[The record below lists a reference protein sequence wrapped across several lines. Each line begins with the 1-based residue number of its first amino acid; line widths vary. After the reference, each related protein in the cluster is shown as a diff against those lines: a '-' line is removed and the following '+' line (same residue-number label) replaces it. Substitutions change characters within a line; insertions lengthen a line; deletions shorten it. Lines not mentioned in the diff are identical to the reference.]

1 MFKQPRHLFEFGRF
15 RLDRTERFLFQDGA
29 AVPLTPRLF
38 ETLLILVENRGHV
51 VEKKELMQRVWNDV
65 AVEENNLTQN
75 ISALRRI
82 LGDNLDGPKFIET
95 IPKRGYRFV
104 APVKEVSEE
113 EPRADTPSFTNL
125 SGREHRG
132 TGPPARVGPQ
142 KHSRRIAPAI
152 VLGTMLLGLMG
163 LAVMWRSWTRWGK
176 QLQLKETQLTTNS
189 SEASVIA
196 AAISPD
202 GKYLAY
208 ADKAGLYVRVNRTGE
223 MHPISV
229 PPASVIAGLSWFP
242 DGTRLLATVTGLQP
256 NVDSVWV
263 ISILGQF
270 PVKLMDGGNQA
281 AVSPDGSQIVFVR
294 GKGKELWLM
303 AADGES
309 PHRILVAANEYLAGP
324 VWGWDSKHLA
334 YGRVFSDLDKLDTVV
349 ETLDLETGKITASF
363 SDPEITS
370 GIPLPDGR
378 LVYSRN
384 EVISGQSGASL
395 SGASLLEANTDPG
408 SGKLVGKPRQLARWP
423 GSSISGL
430 GVTSDGMRLV
440 ALKGLVQADV
450 YVGDIVEHRLKNA
463 RRLTFNDRDD
473 FAADWTPDGHY
484 VLFASNRNG
493 SMDIFRQGVE
503 EPSAEALI
511 TGPDDKLSLHV
522 SPDGQWLM
530 YFAFPGGYSATKA
543 PLLMRAPL
551 SGGSPHVVF
560 KARPASDFHCLK
572 APATMCVLSE
582 WENQQL
588 VFYVL
593 DPIRGKGREL
603 ARQEI
608 ASGPEIVESN
618 WDISPDGSR
627 IALAMPEGP
636 PARIRILSLAGLVLQ
651 DLRVSGWSAF
661 QSMEWSADGKGWFV
675 ASRSAAA
682 NTLLFVDP
690 QGHAYPLRQ
699 TAGSYDTYAIP
710 SPDGHRLAFLE
721 YTTANNAWMFE
732 NF

>member
-1 MFKQPRHLFEFGRF
+1 MFTQPRHLFEFGRF

-29 AVPLTPRLF
+29 AVPLSPRLF
-38 ETLLILVENRGHV
+38 DTLLVLVENRGHV
-51 VEKKELMQRVWNDV
+51 VQKNDLMQKVWNDV
-65 AVEENNLTQN
+65 AVEENNLTQS
-75 ISALRRI
+75 ISALRKI
-82 LGDNLDGPKFIET
+82 LGDNLDCPKFIET

-113 EPRADTPSFTNL
+113 DAGSDRPSVANL
-125 SGREHRG
+125 SGKEHLG
-132 TGPPARVGPQ
+132 TGLLAGGGTQ
-142 KHSRRIAPAI
+142 KRSLRIVPAI
-152 VLGTMLLGLMG
+152 VLGTMLLMLMG
-163 LAVMWRSWTRWGK
+163 LAVMWRSWTRWGR
-176 QLQLKETQLTTNS
+176 QVQLKETQLTTNS
-189 SEASVIA
+189 SEASLIA

-202 GKYLAY
+202 GRYLAY
-208 ADKAGLYVRVNRTGE
+208 ADSAGLYVRVSRTGE
-223 MHPISV
+223 MHPIAV
-229 PPASVIAGLSWFP
+229 PPASVIGGLSWFP

-263 ISILGQF
+263 LSILGQA
-270 PVKLMDGGNQA
+270 PVKLLDGGNQA

-294 GKGKELWLM
+294 GKGRELWLM
-303 AADGES
+303 AANGES

-324 VWGWDSKHLA
+324 VWGWDGKHLA
-334 YGRVFSDLDKLDTVV
+334 YGRVFSDSAKVDTTV

-363 SDPEITS
+363 SDPDITS

-378 LVYSRN
+378 LVFSRN

-395 SGASLLEANTDPG
+395 LEFNTDPS
-408 SGKLVGKPRQLARWP
+408 SGKVIGKPRQIAHWP
-423 GSSISGL
+423 SCSISAL
-430 GVTSDGMRLV
+430 GVTSDGKHLV
-440 ALKGLVQADV
+440 ALKGLAQADV
-450 YVGDIVEHRLKNA
+450 YIGDIVEHRLKNA

-473 FAADWTPDGHY
+473 FASDWTPDSHY

-493 SMDIFRQGVE
+493 NMDIFRQGVDE
-503 EPSAEALI
+503 QTAEALI
-511 TGPDDKLSLHV
+511 TSPEDKLFLHL

-530 YFAFPGGYSATKA
+530 YFAFRGGYSAMKA

-551 SGGSPHVVF
+551 SGGPPQLVF
-560 KARPASDFHCLK
+560 KARPASDFRCLK

-582 WENQQL
+582 WENKQL

-593 DPIRGKGREL
+593 DPIRGRGQEL
-603 ARQEI
+603 VRQEI
-608 ASGPEIVESN
+608 ALGPEIVESN
-618 WDISPDGSR
+618 WDLSPDGSR

-636 PARIRILSLAGLVLQ
+636 PARIRVLSLAGGTLQ
-651 DLRVSGWSAF
+651 DIRVTGWSAF
-661 QSMEWSADGKGWFV
+661 QSMEWAADGKGWFV

-699 TAGSYDTYAIP
+699 TAGGYDAYAIP
-710 SPDGHRLAFLE
+710 SPDGHHLAFLE
-721 YTTANNAWMFE
+721 YTSANNAWMIE

>member
-15 RLDRTERFLFQDGA
+15 RLDCTERFLFQDGA
-29 AVPLTPRLF
+29 AVPLSPRLF
-38 ETLLILVENRGHV
+38 DTLLVLVENRGHV
-51 VEKKELMQRVWNDV
+51 VPKNDLMQKVWNDV
-65 AVEENNLTQN
+65 AVEENNLTQS
-75 ISALRRI
+75 ISALRKI

-95 IPKRGYRFV
+95 IPKRGYRLV

-113 EPRADTPSFTNL
+113 EIGNDRPSVTNL
-125 SGREHRG
+125 SEREHLG
-132 TGPPARVGPQ
+132 TGLPAGGSSQ
-142 KHSRRIAPAI
+142 KRSSRIAPAI
-152 VLGTMLLGLMG
+152 VLGTILLVLVGTV
-163 LAVMWRSWTRWGK
+163 AIWRSWTPWGR

-189 SEASVIA
+189 SEASLIA

-202 GKYLAY
+202 GRYLAY
-208 ADKAGLYVRVNRTGE
+208 ADSAGLYLRVSRTGE

-229 PPASVIAGLSWFP
+229 PPASVIGGLSWFP

-256 NVDSVWV
+256 NVDSVWM
-263 ISILGQF
+263 ISILGQA
-270 PVKLMDGGNQA
+270 PVKLLEGGNQA

-303 AADGES
+303 AANGES
-309 PHRILVAANEYLAGP
+309 PHRILVAANEYLASP
-324 VWGWDSKHLA
+324 AWGWDSKHLA
-334 YGRVFSDLDKLDTVV
+334 YGRVFSDSERADTVV
-349 ETLDLETGKITASF
+349 ETLDLETGKITTSF
-363 SDPEITS
+363 SDPDITS
-370 GIPLPDGR
+370 GIPLPDGG

-395 SGASLLEANTDPG
+395 LEANTDPS
-408 SGKLVGKPRQLARWP
+408 SGKMIGKPRLIARWS
-423 GSSISGL
+423 GFSISGL
-430 GVTSDGMRLV
+430 GVTSDGKHLV

-450 YVGDIVEHRLKNA
+450 YVGDIVEHRLENP

-473 FAADWTPDGHY
+473 FASDWTPDSHC

-493 SMDIFRQGVE
+493 SMDIFRQGVDE
-503 EPSAEALI
+503 RTAEALI
-511 TGPDDKLSLHV
+511 AGPEDKLSLHL

-551 SGGSPHVVF
+551 SGGPPQLVF
-560 KARPASDFHCLK
+560 KARAGSDFRCLK

-593 DPIRGKGREL
+593 DPAQGKGQEL

-608 ASGPEIVESN
+608 GSGPEIVESN
-618 WDISPDGSR
+618 WDLSPDGSR
-627 IALAMPEGP
+627 IALAIPEGP
-636 PARIRILSLAGLVLQ
+636 PAHIRILPLAGGRRQ
-651 DLRVSGWSAF
+651 DIRVTGWSAF

-682 NTLLFVDP
+682 NTLLFVDL
-690 QGHAYPLRQ
+690 QGHASPLRQ
-699 TAGSYDTYAIP
+699 TAGGYDTYAIP
-710 SPDGHRLAFLE
+710 SPDGHHLAFLE
-721 YTTANNAWMFE
+721 YTSANNAWMIE

>member
-29 AVPLTPRLF
+29 AVPLSPRLF
-38 ETLLILVENRGHV
+38 DTLLVLVENRGHV
-51 VEKKELMQRVWNDV
+51 VQKNDLMQKVWNDI
-65 AVEENNLTQN
+65 AVEENNLTQS
-75 ISALRRI
+75 ISALRKI
-82 LGDNLDGPKFIET
+82 LGDNVDGPKFIET

-104 APVKEVSEE
+104 APVKEVTEE
-113 EPRADTPSFTNL
+113 EPRDDRPSVTKL
-125 SGREHRG
+125 SGIEDRG
-132 TGPPARVGPQ
+132 TSLPAGVGTQ
-142 KHSRRIAPAI
+142 KRSLRIAPVF
-152 VLGTMLLGLMG
+152 VLGTMVLMLVG
-163 LAVMWRSWTRWGK
+163 LALMWLTWTRWGR

-202 GKYLAY
+202 GRYLAY
-208 ADKAGLYVRVNRTGE
+208 ADSAGLYVRVSRTGE
-223 MHPISV
+223 IHPISV
-229 PPASVIAGLSWFP
+229 PPASVIGGLSWFP
-242 DGTRLLATVTGLQP
+242 DGTRLLVTVTGLQP
-256 NVDSVWV
+256 NADSVWV
-263 ISILGQF
+263 ISILGQA
-270 PVKLMDGGNQA
+270 PVKLLDDGNQA

-303 AADGES
+303 ASNGES
-309 PHRILVAANEYLAGP
+309 PHRILAATNEDLAAP
-324 VWGWDSKHLA
+324 VWGWDGRHLA
-334 YGRVFSDLDKLDTVV
+334 YGRVFSDVDKVDTVV
-349 ETLDLETGKITASF
+349 ETLDLETGKITVSF
-363 SDPEITS
+363 SDPDISS

-395 SGASLLEANTDPG
+395 LEANTDPS
-408 SGKLVGKPRQLARWP
+408 SGKVVGKPRQIARWP
-423 GSSISGL
+423 GCSMSAL
-430 GVTSDGMRLV
+430 GVTSDGKHLL
-440 ALKGLVQADV
+440 ALKGLAQADV
-450 YVGDIVEHRLKNA
+450 YVGEIVGHRLENP

-473 FAADWTPDGHY
+473 FASDWTPDSHY

-493 SMDIFRQGVE
+493 SMDIFRQGVGE
-503 EPSAEALI
+503 RTAEALI
-511 TGPDDKLSLHV
+511 AGPEDKLSLHL

-530 YFAFPGGYSATKA
+530 YFAFPGGYSIAKA

-551 SGGSPHVVF
+551 SGGPPQFVF

-582 WENQQL
+582 WDNKQV
-588 VFYVL
+588 VFYAL
-593 DPIRGKGREL
+593 DSTRGKGQEL

-608 ASGPEIVESN
+608 ASGPEIAESN

-627 IALAMPEGP
+627 IALAIPDGP
-636 PARIRILSLAGLVLQ
+636 PARIRILSLASGTLE
-651 DLRVSGWSAF
+651 DIRVTGWSAF
-661 QSMEWSADGKGWFV
+661 QSVEWAADGKGWFV

-690 QGHAYPLRQ
+690 QGRAYPLRQ

-721 YTTANNAWMFE
+721 YTTANNAWMIE

>member
-29 AVPLTPRLF
+29 AVPLSPRLF
-38 ETLLILVENRGHV
+38 DTLLVLVENRGHV
-51 VEKKELMQRVWNDV
+51 VEKNDLMQKVWNDV
-65 AVEENNLTQN
+65 AVEENNLTQS
-75 ISALRRI
+75 ISALRKI
-82 LGDNLDGPKFIET
+82 LGDNLNGPKFIET

-104 APVKEVSEE
+104 APVKEISEE
-113 EPRADTPSFTNL
+113 ETGSDRPSVTNL
-125 SGREHRG
+125 SEREHLG
-132 TGPPARVGPQ
+132 AVLPVGGISQ
-142 KHSRRIAPAI
+142 KRALRIAPAI
-152 VLGTMLLGLMG
+152 VVGTILLVLVGLV
-163 LAVMWRSWTRWGK
+163 VMWRSWTRWGRHV
-176 QLQLKETQLTTNS
+176 QLTETQLTTNS
-189 SEASVIA
+189 SEASVTA

-202 GKYLAY
+202 GKYLAF
-208 ADKAGLYVRVNRTGE
+208 ADSAGLYLRVNKTGE
-223 MHPISV
+223 THPISV
-229 PPASVIAGLSWFP
+229 PPASVIGGLSWFP

-263 ISILGQF
+263 ISILGQS
-270 PVKLMDGGNQA
+270 PVKLLDGGNQA
-281 AVSPDGSQIVFVR
+281 AVSPDGVQIVFVR

-303 AADGES
+303 ASNGES
-309 PHRILVAANEYLAGP
+309 PHRILAATNEDLVGP
-324 VWGWDSKHLA
+324 VWGWDGKHLA
-334 YGRVFSDLDKLDTVV
+334 YGRVFSDSDKADTVV
-349 ETLDLETGKITASF
+349 ETLDLETGKITVSF
-363 SDPEITS
+363 SDPDITS

-395 SGASLLEANTDPG
+395 LEFNTDPR
-408 SGKLVGKPRQLARWP
+408 SGKVVGKPRQLARWP

-430 GVTSDGMRLV
+430 GVTSDGMHLV

-450 YVGDIVEHRLKNA
+450 YVADIVEHRLKNA

-473 FAADWTPDGHY
+473 FASDWTPDSHY

-493 SMDIFRQGVE
+493 SMDIFRQGVDE
-503 EPSAEALI
+503 RTAEALI
-511 TGPDDKLSLHV
+511 TGPEDKLSLHL
-522 SPDGQWLM
+522 SPDGQWLL
-530 YFAFPGGYSATKA
+530 YFAFPGGYSLTKA

-551 SGGSPHVVF
+551 SGGPPQLVF

-582 WENQQL
+582 WENKQL
-588 VFYVL
+588 VFYAL
-593 DPIRGKGREL
+593 DPARGKGQEL

-608 ASGPEIVESN
+608 ALGPEIAESN
-618 WDISPDGSR
+618 WDLSPDGSR

-636 PARIRILSLAGLVLQ
+636 PARIRILSLTGGTLQ
-651 DLRVSGWSAF
+651 DIRVNGWSAF
-661 QSMEWSADGKGWFV
+661 QSMEWTADGKGWFG

-682 NTLLFVDP
+682 NTLLFVDL

-699 TAGSYDTYAIP
+699 TAGGYDTYAIP
-710 SPDGHRLAFLE
+710 SPDGHHLAFLE
-721 YTTANNAWMFE
+721 YTTANNAWMIE

>member
-29 AVPLTPRLF
+29 AVPLSPRLF
-38 ETLLILVENRGHV
+38 DTLLVLVENRGHL
-51 VEKKELMQRVWNDV
+51 VEKNDLMQKVWNDV
-65 AVEENNLTQN
+65 AVEENNLTQS
-75 ISALRRI
+75 ISALRKI

-104 APVKEVSEE
+104 APVREVLDEE
-113 EPRADTPSFTNL
+113 TGSDRPSVTNL
-125 SGREHRG
+125 SERELG
-132 TGPPARVGPQ
+132 TGLPAGGSPQ
-142 KHSRRIAPAI
+142 KRSLRIAPAI
-152 VLGTMLLGLMG
+152 VLGTILLVLVGT
-163 LAVMWRSWTRWGK
+163 VVTWRSWTPWGR

-189 SEASVIA
+189 SEASVTA

-208 ADKAGLYVRVNRTGE
+208 ADSAGLYVRVSRTGE
-223 MHPISV
+223 THALSV
-229 PPASVIAGLSWFP
+229 PPASVIGGLSWFP

-263 ISILGQF
+263 ISILGQS
-270 PVKLMDGGNQA
+270 PIKLLDGGKQA
-281 AVSPDGSQIVFVR
+281 VVSPDGSQIVFVR

-303 AADGES
+303 ASNGES
-309 PHRILVAANEYLAGP
+309 QHRILAATNEDLAGP
-324 VWGWDSKHLA
+324 VWGWDGKHLA
-334 YGRVFSDLDKLDTVV
+334 YGRVSSHVDKVDTIV
-349 ETLDLETGKITASF
+349 ETLDLETGKITVSF
-363 SDPEITS
+363 SDPSITA

-378 LVYSRN
+378 VVYSRT
-384 EVISGQSGASL
+384 EVVSGQSGASL
-395 SGASLLEANTDPG
+395 LEFNTDPR
-408 SGKLVGKPRQLARWP
+408 SGKVIGRPRQIARWT

-430 GVTSDGMRLV
+430 GVTSDGKHLV
-440 ALKGLVQADV
+440 ALRGLAQADV
-450 YVGDIVEHRLKNA
+450 YVGDIVQHRLENP

-473 FAADWTPDGHY
+473 FASDWTPDSRY

-493 SMDIFRQGVE
+493 SLDIFRQGVGART
-503 EPSAEALI
+503 AEALVA
-511 TGPDDKLSLHV
+511 GPEDKLSLHL

-530 YFAFPGGYSATKA
+530 YFAFPGGYSATKS
-543 PLLMRAPL
+543 PILMRAPL
-551 SGGSPHVVF
+551 SGGPPQLVF

-582 WENQQL
+582 WENRQL

-593 DPIRGKGREL
+593 DPTRGKGQEL

-618 WDISPDGSR
+618 WDLSPDGSR
-627 IALAMPEGP
+627 IALAIPEGP
-636 PARIRILSLAGLVLQ
+636 PARIRILSLASGTRQ
-651 DLRVSGWSAF
+651 DIRVTGWSAF
-661 QSMEWSADGKGWFV
+661 QSMEWAADGKGWFV

-690 QGHAYPLRQ
+690 QGNAYPLRQ
-699 TAGSYDTYAIP
+699 TAGGYDIYAIP

-721 YTTANNAWMFE
+721 YTTTNNAWMIE

>member
-29 AVPLTPRLF
+29 TVPLSPRLF
-38 ETLLILVENRGHV
+38 DTLMVLVENRGHV
-51 VEKKELMQRVWNDV
+51 VQKNDLMQKVWNDV
-65 AVEENNLTQN
+65 AVEENNLTQS
-75 ISALRRI
+75 ISALRKI

-113 EPRADTPSFTNL
+113 ELGNDRPSVTNL

-132 TGPPARVGPQ
+132 IGFPARGDTL
-142 KHSRRIAPAI
+142 KRSRPIAPTI
-152 VLGTMLLGLMG
+152 VLGTMLLVLVG
-163 LAVMWRSWTRWGK
+163 LAVMWRSWTRGGR

-189 SEASVIA
+189 SEASLIA

-208 ADKAGLYVRVNRTGE
+208 ADSAGLYVRVNRTGE
-223 MHPISV
+223 MHPVSF

-263 ISILGQF
+263 ISILGQS
-270 PVKLMDGGNQA
+270 PVKLLDGGNQA

-294 GKGKELWLM
+294 RKGKELWLM
-303 AADGES
+303 AANGEL
-309 PHRILVAANEYLAGP
+309 PHRILVSVNEYLAGP

-334 YGRVFSDLDKLDTVV
+334 YGRVFSDSDKVDTVV
-349 ETLDLETGKITASF
+349 ETLDLETGRITAAF
-363 SDPEITS
+363 SDPNITS

-384 EVISGQSGASL
+384 EVISGQSGAT
-395 SGASLLEANTDPG
+395 LLEFSTDPS
-408 SGKLVGKPRQLARWP
+408 SGKVIGKPRQIARWP
-423 GSSISGL
+423 GCSISAL
-430 GVTSDGMRLV
+430 GVTSDGKHLV
-440 ALKGLVQADV
+440 ALKGLAQADV
-450 YVGDIVEHRLKNA
+450 YVGDVREHRLENP

-473 FAADWTPDGHY
+473 FPSDWTPDSHY

-493 SMDIFRQGVE
+493 SMDIFRQGVGE
-503 EPSAEALI
+503 RTAEALI
-511 TGPDDKLSLHV
+511 AGPEDKLSLHL

-530 YFAFPGGYSATKA
+530 YFAFPGGYAETKA
-543 PLLMRAPL
+543 PILMRAPL
-551 SGGSPHVVF
+551 SGGPPQVIF
-560 KARPASDFHCLK
+560 KVRPGSDFRCLK

-582 WENQQL
+582 WENRQL

-593 DPIRGKGREL
+593 DPARGKGQEL

-618 WDISPDGSR
+618 WDLSPDGSR
-627 IALAMPEGP
+627 IALAIPEGP
-636 PARIRILSLAGLVLQ
+636 PARIRILSLAGGSLE
-651 DLRVSGWSAF
+651 DIRVTGWSAF
-661 QSMEWSADGKGWFV
+661 QSMEWAADGKGWFA

-699 TAGSYDTYAIP
+699 TAGGYDTYAIP

-721 YTTANNAWMFE
+721 YTAANNAWMIE

>member
-1 MFKQPRHLFEFGRF
+1 MFTQPRHLFEFGRF
-15 RLDRTERFLFQDGA
+15 RLDPTERFLFQDGA
-29 AVPLTPRLF
+29 AVPLSPRLF
-38 ETLLILVENRGHV
+38 DTLLVLVENRGHL
-51 VEKKELMQRVWNDV
+51 VEKNDLMQKVWNDV
-65 AVEENNLTQN
+65 AVEENNLAQS
-75 ISALRRI
+75 ISALRKI

-113 EPRADTPSFTNL
+113 ETGSDRSSVTNL
-125 SGREHRG
+125 SEREHLGIRL
-132 TGPPARVGPQ
+132 PARGSPL
-142 KHSRRIAPAI
+142 KRSLRMAPAI
-152 VLGTMLLGLMG
+152 VLGTILLVLVGT
-163 LAVMWRSWTRWGK
+163 VVIWRSWTPWGR
-176 QLQLKETQLTTNS
+176 QLQLKEMQLTTNS
-189 SEASVIA
+189 SEASVTA

-208 ADKAGLYVRVNRTGE
+208 ADSAGLYVRVSRTGE
-223 MHPISV
+223 THPISV

-263 ISILGQF
+263 ISILGQS
-270 PVKLMDGGNQA
+270 PVKLLDGGNQA
-281 AVSPDGSQIVFVR
+281 AVSPDGLQIVFLR
-294 GKGKELWLM
+294 RKGKELWLM
-303 AADGES
+303 AASGEL

-324 VWGWDSKHLA
+324 VWGWDGKHIA
-334 YGRVFSDLDKLDTVV
+334 YGRVFSDSDKVDTVV
-349 ETLDLETGKITASF
+349 ETLDLETGKITVSF

-395 SGASLLEANTDPG
+395 LEFNTDPR
-408 SGKLVGKPRQLARWP
+408 SGKVVGKPRQLARWP
-423 GSSISGL
+423 GTSISGL
-430 GVTSDGMRLV
+430 GVTSDGKHLV

-450 YVGDIVEHRLKNA
+450 YIGDIVEHRLKNA

-473 FAADWTPDGHY
+473 FASDWTPDSHY

-493 SMDIFRQGVE
+493 SMDIFRQGVGE
-503 EPSAEALI
+503 RTAEALI
-511 TGPDDKLSLHV
+511 TGPEDKLSLHL

-530 YFAFPGGYSATKA
+530 FFAFPGGYSVTKA

-551 SGGSPHVVF
+551 SGGPPQLVF
-560 KARPASDFHCLK
+560 KARPISDFRCLK
-572 APATMCVLSE
+572 APATGCVLSE
-582 WENQQL
+582 WENQRL
-588 VFYVL
+588 VFYAL
-593 DPIRGKGREL
+593 DPIRGKGQEL

-608 ASGPEIVESN
+608 ALGPEIAESN
-618 WDISPDGSR
+618 WDLSPDGSR

-636 PARIRILSLAGLVLQ
+636 PARIRILSLTGGTLQ
-651 DLRVSGWSAF
+651 DIRVTGWSAF
-661 QSMEWSADGKGWFV
+661 QSMEWAAHGKGWFV

-682 NTLLFVDP
+682 NTLLFVDQ
-690 QGHAYPLRQ
+690 QGHSYPLRQ
-699 TAGSYDTYAIP
+699 TAGGYDTYAIP

-721 YTTANNAWMFE
+721 YTTANNAWMIE

>member
-1 MFKQPRHLFEFGRF
+1 MFTQPRHLFEFGRF

-29 AVPLTPRLF
+29 AVPLSPRLF
-38 ETLLILVENRGHV
+38 DTLLVLVENRGHV
-51 VEKKELMQRVWNDV
+51 VQKNDLMQKVWNDV
-65 AVEENNLTQN
+65 AVEENNLTQS
-75 ISALRRI
+75 ISALRKI
-82 LGDNLDGPKFIET
+82 LGDNLDCPKFIET

-113 EPRADTPSFTNL
+113 DAGSDRPSVANL
-125 SGREHRG
+125 SGKEHLG
-132 TGPPARVGPQ
+132 TGLLAGGGTQ
-142 KHSRRIAPAI
+142 KRSLRIVPAI
-152 VLGTMLLGLMG
+152 VLGTMLLMLMG
-163 LAVMWRSWTRWGK
+163 LAVMWRSWTRWGR

-189 SEASVIA
+189 SEASLIA

-202 GKYLAY
+202 GRYLAY
-208 ADKAGLYVRVNRTGE
+208 ADSAGLYVRVSRTGE
-223 MHPISV
+223 MHPIAV
-229 PPASVIAGLSWFP
+229 PPASVIGGLSWFP

-263 ISILGQF
+263 LSILGQA
-270 PVKLMDGGNQA
+270 PVKLLDGGNQA

-294 GKGKELWLM
+294 GKGRELWLM
-303 AADGES
+303 AANGES

-324 VWGWDSKHLA
+324 VWGWDGKHLA
-334 YGRVFSDLDKLDTVV
+334 YGRVFSDSAKVDTTV

-363 SDPEITS
+363 SDPDITS
-370 GIPLPDGR
+370 GILLPDGR
-378 LVYSRN
+378 LVFSRN

-395 SGASLLEANTDPG
+395 LEFNTDPS
-408 SGKLVGKPRQLARWP
+408 SGKVIGKPRQIAHWP
-423 GSSISGL
+423 SCSISAL
-430 GVTSDGMRLV
+430 GVTSDGKHLV
-440 ALKGLVQADV
+440 ALKGLAQADV
-450 YVGDIVEHRLKNA
+450 YIGDIVEHRLKNA

-473 FAADWTPDGHY
+473 FASDWTPDSHY

-493 SMDIFRQGVE
+493 NMDIFRQGVDE
-503 EPSAEALI
+503 QTAEALI
-511 TGPDDKLSLHV
+511 TSPEDKLFLHL

-530 YFAFPGGYSATKA
+530 YFAFRGGYSAMKA

-551 SGGSPHVVF
+551 SGGPPQLVF
-560 KARPASDFHCLK
+560 KAPPASDFRCLK

-582 WENQQL
+582 WENKQL

-593 DPIRGKGREL
+593 DPIRGRGQEL
-603 ARQEI
+603 VRQEI
-608 ASGPEIVESN
+608 ALGPEIVESN
-618 WDISPDGSR
+618 WDLSPDGSR

-636 PARIRILSLAGLVLQ
+636 PARIRVLSLAGGTLQ
-651 DLRVSGWSAF
+651 DIRVTGWSAF
-661 QSMEWSADGKGWFV
+661 QSMEWAADGKGWFV

-699 TAGSYDTYAIP
+699 TAGGYDAYAIP
-710 SPDGHRLAFLE
+710 SPDGHHLAFLE
-721 YTTANNAWMFE
+721 YTSANNAWMIE

>member
-1 MFKQPRHLFEFGRF
+1 MFKHPRHLFEFGRF
-15 RLDRTERFLFQDGA
+15 RLDRTDRFLFQDGA
-29 AVPLTPRLF
+29 PVPLSPRLF
-38 ETLLILVENRGHV
+38 DTLLILVENSGHV
-51 VEKKELMQRVWNDV
+51 VEKNDLMQKIWTDV

-75 ISALRRI
+75 ISALRKI
-82 LGDNLDGPKFIET
+82 LGDSLEGPKFIET

-104 APVKEVSEE
+104 APVKEISEE
-113 EPRADTPSFTNL
+113 EPGNDRPSVTNL

-132 TGPPARVGPQ
+132 TVLGGGTQER
-142 KHSRRIAPAI
+142 SLRIAPAM
-152 VLGTMLLGLMG
+152 VLGAMLLV
-163 LAVMWRSWTRWGK
+163 LAGSVVIWRSLTRSGR

-189 SEASVIA
+189 SEASVTA

-208 ADKAGLYVRVNRTGE
+208 ADSTGLYVRVSRTGE
-223 MHPISV
+223 MHPISI
-229 PPASVIAGLSWFP
+229 PPASVIGGLSWFP
-242 DGTRLLATVTGLQP
+242 DGTRLLATLTGLQP

-263 ISILGQF
+263 ISILGQS
-270 PVKLMDGGNQA
+270 PVKLLDGGNQA

-303 AADGES
+303 ASNGES
-309 PHRILVAANEYLAGP
+309 PHLILAATNEDLAGP

-334 YGRVFSDLDKLDTVV
+334 YGRVFSNVDKVDTVV
-349 ETLDLETGKITASF
+349 ETLDLETGKITVSF
-363 SDPEITS
+363 SDPTITA

-384 EVISGQSGASL
+384 EVISGESGT
-395 SGASLLEANTDPG
+395 SLLEANTDPS
-408 SGKLVGKPRQLARWP
+408 SGKVVGKPRQLARWP
-423 GSSISGL
+423 GCAISAL
-430 GVTSDGMRLV
+430 SVTNDGRHLV
-440 ALKGLVQADV
+440 ALKGLAQADV
-450 YVGDIVEHRLKNA
+450 YVGEIVEHRLENP

-473 FAADWTPDGHY
+473 FASDWTPDGHY

-493 SMDIFRQGVE
+493 SMDIFRQGVGE
-503 EPSAEALI
+503 RAAEALI
-511 TGPDDKLSLHV
+511 AGPEDKLSLHL
-522 SPDGQWLM
+522 SPDGRWLM
-530 YFAFPGGYSATKA
+530 YFAFPGGYSTAKA

-551 SGGSPHVVF
+551 SGGPPQFVF
-560 KARPASDFHCLK
+560 KARPASDFRCLK
-572 APATMCVLSE
+572 APATRCVLSE

-588 VFYVL
+588 VFYAL
-593 DPIRGKGREL
+593 DPIRGKGQEL
-603 ARQEI
+603 ARQAI

-618 WDISPDGSR
+618 WDLSPDGSR
-627 IALAMPEGP
+627 IALAIPEGP
-636 PARIRILSLAGLVLQ
+636 PARIRILSLASGTLQ
-651 DLRVSGWSAF
+651 DICVTGWSAF
-661 QSMEWSADGKGWFV
+661 QSMEWAADGKGWFV

-699 TAGSYDTYAIP
+699 TAGGYDMYAIP

-721 YTTANNAWMFE
+721 YTTTNNAWMIE

>member
-1 MFKQPRHLFEFGRF
+1 MFTQPRHLFEFGRF
-15 RLDRTERFLFQDGA
+15 RLDPTERFLFQDGA
-29 AVPLTPRLF
+29 AVPLSPRLF
-38 ETLLILVENRGHV
+38 DTLLVLVENRGHV
-51 VEKKELMQRVWNDV
+51 VQKNDLMQKVWNDV
-65 AVEENNLTQN
+65 AVEENNLTQS
-75 ISALRRI
+75 ISALRKI
-82 LGDNLDGPKFIET
+82 LGDNLDTPKFIET

-113 EPRADTPSFTNL
+113 ELENERPSVTYL

-132 TGPPARVGPQ
+132 TVLGGGTQKRSPP
-142 KHSRRIAPAI
+142 IAPAI
-152 VLGTMLLGLMG
+152 VLGTIFLVLVGLVVIW
-163 LAVMWRSWTRWGK
+163 LSWTRWGR
-176 QLQLKETQLTTNS
+176 QLQAKETQLTTNS
-189 SEASVIA
+189 SEASVTA

-208 ADKAGLYVRVNRTGE
+208 ADSAGLYVRVSRTGE
-223 MHPISV
+223 MHPISI
-229 PPASVIAGLSWFP
+229 PTASVVGGLSWFP
-242 DGTRLLATVTGLQP
+242 DGTRLLATVAGLQP

-263 ISILGQF
+263 ISIFGQSA
-270 PVKLMDGGNQA
+270 VKLLDGGNQA

-303 AADGES
+303 AANGES
-309 PHRILVAANEYLAGP
+309 PHRILVTANEYLASP
-324 VWGWDSKHLA
+324 VWGWDGKHLA
-334 YGRVFSDLDKLDTVV
+334 YGRVFSDVGKVDTVV
-349 ETLDLETGKITASF
+349 ETLDLETGKITVSF
-363 SDPEITS
+363 SDPDITS

-395 SGASLLEANTDPG
+395 LEANTDPS
-408 SGKLVGKPRQLARWP
+408 SGRVVGKPRQLARWP
-423 GSSISGL
+423 GCSISAL
-430 GVTSDGMRLV
+430 GVTSDGKHLV
-440 ALKGLVQADV
+440 ALKGLAQADV
-450 YVGDIVEHRLKNA
+450 YVGDIAEHRLKSA

-473 FAADWTPDGHY
+473 FASDWSPDSHY

-493 SMDIFRQGVE
+493 SMDVFRQGVDE
-503 EPSAEALI
+503 QTAEALI
-511 TGPDDKLSLHV
+511 TGPEDKLFLHL

-530 YFAFPGGYSATKA
+530 YFAFPGGYSAMKA

-551 SGGSPHVVF
+551 SGGPPQLVF
-560 KARPASDFHCLK
+560 KARPASDFRCLK

-582 WENQQL
+582 WENKQL
-588 VFYVL
+588 VFYAL
-593 DPIRGKGREL
+593 DPIRGRGQEI
-603 ARQEI
+603 ARQEV
-608 ASGPEIVESN
+608 ALGPEIVESN
-618 WDISPDGSR
+618 WDLSPDGSR

-636 PARIRILSLAGLVLQ
+636 PARIRILSLDGGTLQ
-651 DLRVSGWSAF
+651 DIRVAGWSAF
-661 QSMEWSADGKGWFV
+661 QSMEWAADAKGWFV

-699 TAGSYDTYAIP
+699 TAGGYDTYAIP

-721 YTTANNAWMFE
+721 YTTANNAWMIE

>member
-1 MFKQPRHLFEFGRF
+1 MFTQPRHLFEFGRF
-15 RLDRTERFLFQDGA
+15 RLDPTERFLFQDGA
-29 AVPLTPRLF
+29 AIPLSPRLF
-38 ETLLILVENRGHV
+38 DTLLVLVENRGHV
-51 VEKKELMQRVWNDV
+51 VQKNDLMQKVWNDV
-65 AVEENNLTQN
+65 AVEENNLSQS
-75 ISALRRI
+75 ISALRKI
-82 LGDNLDGPKFIET
+82 LGDNLDAPKFIET

-104 APVKEVSEE
+104 APVKEVLKEE
-113 EPRADTPSFTNL
+113 LGNERPSVTYL

-132 TGPPARVGPQ
+132 AVLGAGTQKRSPP
-142 KHSRRIAPAI
+142 IAPAI
-152 VLGTMLLGLMG
+152 VLGTIFLVLAGLVVIW
-163 LAVMWRSWTRWGK
+163 LSWTRWGR
-176 QLQLKETQLTTNS
+176 QLQAKETQLTTNS
-189 SEASVIA
+189 SEASVTA
-196 AAISPD
+196 AAVSPD

-208 ADKAGLYVRVNRTGE
+208 ADSAGLYVRVIRTGE
-223 MHPISV
+223 MHPLSI
-229 PPASVIAGLSWFP
+229 PTASVIGGLSWFP
-242 DGTRLLATVTGLQP
+242 DGTRLLATVAGLQP

-263 ISILGQF
+263 ISILGQSA
-270 PVKLMDGGNQA
+270 VKLLDGGNQA

-303 AADGES
+303 AANGES
-309 PHRILVAANEYLAGP
+309 PHRILVTANEYFASP
-324 VWGWDSKHLA
+324 VWGWDGKHLA
-334 YGRVFSDLDKLDTVV
+334 YGRVFSDVDKVDTVV
-349 ETLDLETGKITASF
+349 ETLDLETGKITVSF
-363 SDPEITS
+363 SDPDITS

-395 SGASLLEANTDPG
+395 LEANTDPS
-408 SGKLVGKPRQLARWP
+408 SGKVFGKPRQLARWP
-423 GSSISGL
+423 GCSISAL
-430 GVTSDGMRLV
+430 GVTSDGKHLV
-440 ALKGLVQADV
+440 ALKGLAQADV
-450 YVGDIVEHRLKNA
+450 YVGDIVEHRLENP

-473 FAADWTPDGHY
+473 FASDWTPDSHY

-493 SMDIFRQGVE
+493 SMDIFRQGVGE
-503 EPSAEALI
+503 RTAEALI
-511 TGPDDKLSLHV
+511 AGPEDKLFLHL

-530 YFAFPGGYSATKA
+530 YFAFPGGYSAAKS

-551 SGGSPHVVF
+551 SGGPPQLVF
-560 KARPASDFHCLK
+560 KARPASDFRCLK

-582 WENQQL
+582 WENPQL
-588 VFYVL
+588 VFYAL
-593 DPIRGKGREL
+593 DPIRGRGQEL

-627 IALAMPEGP
+627 IAVAIPEGP
-636 PARIRILSLAGLVLQ
+636 PAHIRILSLASGTLQ
-651 DLRVSGWSAF
+651 DIRVTGWSAF
-661 QSMEWSADGKGWFV
+661 QSMEWAADGKGWFV

-699 TAGSYDTYAIP
+699 TAGGYDTYAIP

-721 YTTANNAWMFE
+721 YTTANNAWMIE

>member
-1 MFKQPRHLFEFGRF
+1 MFKHPRHLFEFGRF

-29 AVPLTPRLF
+29 PVPLSPRLF
-38 ETLLILVENRGHV
+38 DTLLILVENSGHV
-51 VEKKELMQRVWNDV
+51 VEKNDLMQKIWTDV

-75 ISALRRI
+75 ISALRKI
-82 LGDNLDGPKFIET
+82 LGDSLEGPKFIET

-104 APVKEVSEE
+104 APVKEISEE
-113 EPRADTPSFTNL
+113 APGNDRPSVTNL
-125 SGREHRG
+125 SAREHRATVLAGG
-132 TGPPARVGPQ
+132 TQER
-142 KHSRRIAPAI
+142 SLRIAPAM
-152 VLGTMLLGLMG
+152 VLGAMLLVLVGS
-163 LAVMWRSWTRWGK
+163 VVIWRSLTRSGR

-189 SEASVIA
+189 SEASVTA

-208 ADKAGLYVRVNRTGE
+208 ADSAGLYVRVSRTGE

-229 PPASVIAGLSWFP
+229 PPASVIGGLSWFP
-242 DGTRLLATVTGLQP
+242 DGTRLLASVTRLQP

-263 ISILGQF
+263 ISILGQSS
-270 PVKLMDGGNQA
+270 VKLLDGGNQA

-303 AADGES
+303 ASNGES
-309 PHRILVAANEYLAGP
+309 PHRILAATNEDLAGP
-324 VWGWDSKHLA
+324 VWGWDGKHLA
-334 YGRVFSDLDKLDTVV
+334 YGRVFSDVDKVDTVV
-349 ETLDLETGKITASF
+349 ETLDLETGKITVSF
-363 SDPEITS
+363 SDPTITA

-395 SGASLLEANTDPG
+395 LEANTDPS
-408 SGKLVGKPRQLARWP
+408 SGKVVGKPRQLARWP
-423 GSSISGL
+423 GCSISAL
-430 GVTSDGMRLV
+430 SVTNDGKHLV
-440 ALKGLVQADV
+440 ALKGLAQADV
-450 YVGDIVEHRLKNA
+450 YVGDIVEHRLENP

-473 FAADWTPDGHY
+473 FASDWTPDSHY

-493 SMDIFRQGVE
+493 SMDIFRQGVGE
-503 EPSAEALI
+503 RTAEALI
-511 TGPDDKLSLHV
+511 AGPEDKLSLHL

-530 YFAFPGGYSATKA
+530 YFAFPGGYAAAKA
-543 PLLMRAPL
+543 PLLMRVPL
-551 SGGSPHVVF
+551 SGGPPQLVF
-560 KARPASDFHCLK
+560 KARPGSDFRCLK
-572 APATMCVLSE
+572 APTTMCVLSE
-582 WENQQL
+582 WENKQL
-588 VFYVL
+588 VFYAL
-593 DPIRGKGREL
+593 DPTRGKGQEL
-603 ARQEI
+603 ASQEI

-618 WDISPDGSR
+618 WDLSPDGSR
-627 IALAMPEGP
+627 IALAIPEGP
-636 PARIRILSLAGLVLQ
+636 PARIRILSLASGTLQ
-651 DLRVSGWSAF
+651 DIRVTGWSAF
-661 QSMEWSADGKGWFV
+661 QSMEWAADGKGWFV

-699 TAGSYDTYAIP
+699 TAGGYDTYAIP

-721 YTTANNAWMFE
+721 YTTADNAWMIE

>member
-1 MFKQPRHLFEFGRF
+1 MRK
-15 RLDRTERFLFQDGA
+15 
-29 AVPLTPRLF
+29 
-38 ETLLILVENRGHV
+38 
-51 VEKKELMQRVWNDV
+51 
-65 AVEENNLTQN
+65 
-75 ISALRRI
+75 I

-95 IPKRGYRFV
+95 IPKRSYRFI
-104 APVKEVSEE
+104 APVKEISEE
-113 EPRADTPSFTNL
+113 ETGSDRPSATNL
-125 SGREHRG
+125 SSREDLRSG
-132 TGPPARVGPQ
+132 FAGGGSPQ
-142 KHSRRIAPAI
+142 KRPLRIAPAI
-152 VLGTMLLGLMG
+152 MLGTVLLVLVGT
-163 LAVMWRSWTRWGK
+163 VVIWRSWTPWGR

-189 SEASVIA
+189 SEASVTA

-208 ADKAGLYVRVNRTGE
+208 ADNAGLYVRVSRTGE
-223 MHPISV
+223 THPISV
-229 PPASVIAGLSWFP
+229 PPASVIGGLSWFP

-256 NVDSVWV
+256 NVDSIWV
-263 ISILGQF
+263 ISILGHS
-270 PVKLMDGGNQA
+270 PVKLLDGGNQA

-303 AADGES
+303 AANGEL
-309 PHRILVAANEYLAGP
+309 PHRILVAANEFLAGP
-324 VWGWDSKHLA
+324 VWNWDSKHLA
-334 YGRVFSDLDKLDTVV
+334 YGRVFSDSDKADTVV
-349 ETLDLETGKITASF
+349 ETLDLETGKITVSF

-395 SGASLLEANTDPG
+395 LELNTDPR
-408 SGKLVGKPRQLARWP
+408 SGKVVGKPRQLARWP

-430 GVTSDGMRLV
+430 GVTSDGMHLV

-450 YVGDIVEHRLKNA
+450 YIGDIVEHRLENP
-463 RRLTFNDRDD
+463 RRLTLNDRED
-473 FAADWTPDGHY
+473 FASDWTPDSQY

-503 EPSAEALI
+503 ERTADALI
-511 TGPDDKLSLHV
+511 TGPEDKLSLHL
-522 SPDGQWLM
+522 SPDGQWLI
-530 YFAFPGGYSATKA
+530 YFAFPGGYSVTKA

-551 SGGSPHVVF
+551 SGGPPQLLF

-572 APATMCVLSE
+572 APANMCALSE

-588 VFYVL
+588 VFYAL
-593 DPIRGKGREL
+593 DPIRGKGQEL

-618 WDISPDGSR
+618 WDLSPDGSR
-627 IALAMPEGP
+627 IALAIPEGP
-636 PARIRILSLAGLVLQ
+636 PARIRILSLASGTLQ
-651 DLRVSGWSAF
+651 DIRVTGWSAF
-661 QSMEWSADGKGWFV
+661 QSMEWAADGKGWFV

-690 QGHAYPLRQ
+690 EGHAYPLRQ
-699 TAGSYDTYAIP
+699 TAGAYDTSHP
-710 SPDGHRLAFLE
+710 VS
-721 YTTANNAWMFE
+721 
-732 NF
+732 

>member
-29 AVPLTPRLF
+29 AVPLSPRLF
-38 ETLLILVENRGHV
+38 DTLLVLVENRGHV
-51 VEKKELMQRVWNDV
+51 VPKNELMQKVWNDV
-65 AVEENNLTQN
+65 AVEENNLTQS
-75 ISALRRI
+75 ISALRKI

-113 EPRADTPSFTNL
+113 ELVNDRPSVTNL
-125 SGREHRG
+125 SGREHLG
-132 TGPPARVGPQ
+132 TLLPTGGVTQ
-142 KHSRRIAPAI
+142 KRSRRLAPAI
-152 VLGTMLLGLMG
+152 VLGTLLLLMVG
-163 LAVMWRSWTRWGK
+163 AVVMWRSWTRWGR
-176 QLQLKETQLTTNS
+176 QLQLKEIQLTTNS
-189 SEASVIA
+189 SEASLIA
-196 AAISPD
+196 ASISPD

-208 ADKAGLYVRVNRTGE
+208 ADSVGLYVRVNRTGE

-263 ISILGQF
+263 ISILGQS
-270 PVKLMDGGNQA
+270 PVKLLDGGNQA
-281 AVSPDGSQIVFVR
+281 AVSPDGSQIVFLR

-303 AADGES
+303 AANGES
-309 PHRILVAANEYLAGP
+309 PHRILAATNEDLAAP
-324 VWGWDSKHLA
+324 VWGWDGKHLT
-334 YGRVFSDLDKLDTVV
+334 YGRVFSDSDKADTVV
-349 ETLDLETGKITASF
+349 ETLDLETGKITVSF

-378 LVYSRN
+378 VVYSRN

-395 SGASLLEANTDPG
+395 LEFNTDPS
-408 SGKLVGKPRQLARWP
+408 SGKVVGKPRQLALWP
-423 GSSISGL
+423 GSSISAL
-430 GVTSDGMRLV
+430 GVTSDGMHLV

-450 YVGDIVEHRLKNA
+450 YVGDIVEHRLENP

-473 FAADWTPDGHY
+473 FASDWTPDSQY

-493 SMDIFRQGVE
+493 SMDIFRQGV
-503 EPSAEALI
+503 SARTAEALI
-511 TGPDDKLSLHV
+511 AGPEDKLSLHL

-530 YFAFPGGYSATKA
+530 YFAFPGGYSVTKA

-551 SGGSPHVVF
+551 SGGPPQFVF
-560 KARPASDFHCLK
+560 EARPASDFRCLK
-572 APATMCVLSE
+572 APASMCVLSE
-582 WENQQL
+582 WENRQF
-588 VFYVL
+588 VFYAL
-593 DPIRGKGREL
+593 DPMRGKGREL

-608 ASGPEIVESN
+608 ALGPEIVESN

-627 IALAMPEGP
+627 IALAIPEGP
-636 PARIRILSLAGLVLQ
+636 PARIRILSLASGTLQ
-651 DLRVSGWSAF
+651 DIRVSGWSAF
-661 QSMEWSADGKGWFV
+661 QSIEWAADGKGWFV

-682 NTLLFVDP
+682 NTLLFVDQ
-690 QGHAYPLRQ
+690 QGRAYPLRQ
-699 TAGSYDTYAIP
+699 TAGGYDTYAIP
-710 SPDGHRLAFLE
+710 SPDGHHLAFLE
-721 YTTANNAWMFE
+721 YTTANNAWLIE

>member
-15 RLDRTERFLFQDGA
+15 RLDRSERFLFQDGA
-29 AVPLTPRLF
+29 AVPLSPRLF
-38 ETLLILVENRGHV
+38 DTLLVLVENRGHV
-51 VEKKELMQRVWNDV
+51 VEKNDLMQKVWNDV
-65 AVEENNLTQN
+65 AVEENNLTQS
-75 ISALRRI
+75 ISALRKI

-113 EPRADTPSFTNL
+113 ETGSDRPSVTNL
-125 SGREHRG
+125 SEREHLG
-132 TGPPARVGPQ
+132 TGLPAGGSPQ
-142 KHSRRIAPAI
+142 KRSLRIAPAI
-152 VLGTMLLGLMG
+152 VLGTILLVLVGT
-163 LAVMWRSWTRWGK
+163 VVIWRSWTPWGR

-189 SEASVIA
+189 SEASVTA

-208 ADKAGLYVRVNRTGE
+208 ADSAGLYVRVSRTGE
-223 MHPISV
+223 THPISV
-229 PPASVIAGLSWFP
+229 PPASVIGGLSWFP

-263 ISILGQF
+263 ISILGQS
-270 PVKLMDGGNQA
+270 PVKLLDGGNQA

-303 AADGES
+303 AANGEL

-334 YGRVFSDLDKLDTVV
+334 YGRVFSDSDKVDTVV
-349 ETLDLETGKITASF
+349 ETLDLETGKITVSF

-395 SGASLLEANTDPG
+395 LEFNTDPR
-408 SGKLVGKPRQLARWP
+408 SGKVVGKPRQLARWP

-430 GVTSDGMRLV
+430 GVTSDGMHLV

-450 YVGDIVEHRLKNA
+450 YIGDIVEHRLENP

-473 FAADWTPDGHY
+473 FASDWTPDSHY

-503 EPSAEALI
+503 
-511 TGPDDKLSLHV
+511 
-522 SPDGQWLM
+522 
-530 YFAFPGGYSATKA
+530 
-543 PLLMRAPL
+543 
-551 SGGSPHVVF
+551 
-560 KARPASDFHCLK
+560 
-572 APATMCVLSE
+572 
-582 WENQQL
+582 
-588 VFYVL
+588 
-593 DPIRGKGREL
+593 
-603 ARQEI
+603 
-608 ASGPEIVESN
+608 
-618 WDISPDGSR
+618 
-627 IALAMPEGP
+627 
-636 PARIRILSLAGLVLQ
+636 
-651 DLRVSGWSAF
+651 
-661 QSMEWSADGKGWFV
+661 
-675 ASRSAAA
+675 
-682 NTLLFVDP
+682 
-690 QGHAYPLRQ
+690 
-699 TAGSYDTYAIP
+699 
-710 SPDGHRLAFLE
+710 
-721 YTTANNAWMFE
+721 
-732 NF
+732 

>member
-1 MFKQPRHLFEFGRF
+1 MFTQPRHLFEFGRF
-15 RLDRTERFLFQDGA
+15 RLDRSERFLFQDGEV
-29 AVPLTPRLF
+29 VPLSPRLF
-38 ETLLILVENRGHV
+38 DTLLVLVENRGHV
-51 VEKKELMQRVWNDV
+51 VQKNDLMQKVWNDV
-65 AVEENNLTQN
+65 AVEENNLTQS
-75 ISALRRI
+75 ISALRKI

-113 EPRADTPSFTNL
+113 ELRNDRPSVTNL
-125 SGREHRG
+125 SGGEHLG
-132 TGPPARVGPQ
+132 TGLPAEGSPLER
-142 KHSRRIAPAI
+142 SLRIAPAI
-152 VLGTMLLGLMG
+152 VVGTILLVLVGT
-163 LAVMWRSWTRWGK
+163 VVIWRYWNPWGR

-189 SEASVIA
+189 SEASVTA

-208 ADKAGLYVRVNRTGE
+208 ADSAGLYVRVSRTGE
-223 MHPISV
+223 THPITV
-229 PPASVIAGLSWFP
+229 PTDSVIGGLGWFP
-242 DGTRLLATVTGLQP
+242 DGTRLLATVTGIQP

-263 ISILGQF
+263 ISILSQA
-270 PVKLMDGGNQA
+270 PVKLLDDGNQA
-281 AVSPDGSQIVFVR
+281 AISPDGSQIVFLR

-303 AADGES
+303 AANGES
-309 PHRILVAANEYLAGP
+309 PHQILVAPNEYLASP
-324 VWGWDSKHLA
+324 VWSWDSKHIA
-334 YGRVFSDLDKLDTVV
+334 YGRVFSDASKSDTVV

-363 SDPEITS
+363 SDPDITS

-384 EVISGQSGASL
+384 EIISGQSGASL
-395 SGASLLEANTDPG
+395 LEFNTDPR
-408 SGKLVGKPRQLARWP
+408 SGKVVGKPRQIAHWP
-423 GSSISGL
+423 GSSISAL
-430 GVTSDGMRLV
+430 GVTSDGIHLV

-473 FAADWTPDGHY
+473 FASDWTPDSHY

-493 SMDIFRQGVE
+493 SMDIFKQGVGE
-503 EPSAEALI
+503 RIAEALVA
-511 TGPDDKLSLHV
+511 GPEDKLSLHL

-530 YFAFPGGYSATKA
+530 YFAFPGGYSATKS

-551 SGGSPHVVF
+551 SGGPPQLVF
-560 KARPASDFHCLK
+560 KARPGSDFRCLK
-572 APATMCVLSE
+572 APATLCVLSE

-588 VFYVL
+588 VFYAL
-593 DPIRGKGREL
+593 DPIRGKGQEL
-603 ARQEI
+603 ARQKIAFEPEI
-608 ASGPEIVESN
+608 AESN
-618 WDISPDGSR
+618 WDLSPDGSR
-627 IALAMPEGP
+627 IALAMREGP
-636 PARIRILSLAGLVLQ
+636 PARIRIVSLASGTLQ
-651 DLRVSGWSAF
+651 DIHVTGWSAF
-661 QSMEWSADGKGWFV
+661 QSLEWAADGKGWFV

-699 TAGSYDTYAIP
+699 TAGGYDTYAIP
-710 SPDGHRLAFLE
+710 SPDGHHLAFLE
-721 YTTANNAWMFE
+721 YTTANNAWMID

>member
-1 MFKQPRHLFEFGRF
+1 MFTQPRHLFEFGRF

-29 AVPLTPRLF
+29 AVPLSPRLF
-38 ETLLILVENRGHV
+38 DTLLVLVENRGHV
-51 VEKKELMQRVWNDV
+51 VQKNDLMQKVWNDV
-65 AVEENNLTQN
+65 AVEENNLTQS
-75 ISALRRI
+75 ISALRKI
-82 LGDNLDGPKFIET
+82 LGDNLDCPKFIET

-113 EPRADTPSFTNL
+113 DAGSDRPSVANL
-125 SGREHRG
+125 SGKEHLG
-132 TGPPARVGPQ
+132 TGLLAGGGTQ
-142 KHSRRIAPAI
+142 KRSLRIVPAI
-152 VLGTMLLGLMG
+152 VLGTMLLMLMG
-163 LAVMWRSWTRWGK
+163 LAVMWRSWTRWGR

-189 SEASVIA
+189 SEASLIA

-202 GKYLAY
+202 GRYLAY
-208 ADKAGLYVRVNRTGE
+208 ADSAGLYVRVSRTGE
-223 MHPISV
+223 MHPIAV
-229 PPASVIAGLSWFP
+229 PPASVIGGLSWFP

-263 ISILGQF
+263 LSILGQA
-270 PVKLMDGGNQA
+270 PVKLLDGGNQA

-294 GKGKELWLM
+294 GKGRELWLM
-303 AADGES
+303 AANGES

-324 VWGWDSKHLA
+324 VWGWDGKHLA
-334 YGRVFSDLDKLDTVV
+334 YGRVFSDSAKVDTTV

-363 SDPEITS
+363 SDPDITS

-378 LVYSRN
+378 LVFSRN

-395 SGASLLEANTDPG
+395 LEFNTDPS
-408 SGKLVGKPRQLARWP
+408 SGKVIGKPRQIAHWP
-423 GSSISGL
+423 SCSISAL
-430 GVTSDGMRLV
+430 GVTSDGKHLV
-440 ALKGLVQADV
+440 ALKGLAQADV
-450 YVGDIVEHRLKNA
+450 YIGDIVEHRLKNA

-473 FAADWTPDGHY
+473 FASDWTPDSHY

-493 SMDIFRQGVE
+493 NMDIFRQGVDE
-503 EPSAEALI
+503 QTAEALI
-511 TGPDDKLSLHV
+511 TSPEDKLFLHL

-530 YFAFPGGYSATKA
+530 YFAFRGGYSAMKA

-551 SGGSPHVVF
+551 SGGPPQLVF
-560 KARPASDFHCLK
+560 KARPASDFRCLK

-582 WENQQL
+582 WENKQL

-593 DPIRGKGREL
+593 DPIRGRGQEL
-603 ARQEI
+603 VRQEI
-608 ASGPEIVESN
+608 ALGPEIVESN
-618 WDISPDGSR
+618 WDLSPDGSR

-636 PARIRILSLAGLVLQ
+636 PARIRVLSLAGGTLQ
-651 DLRVSGWSAF
+651 DIRVTGWSAF
-661 QSMEWSADGKGWFV
+661 QSMEWAADGKGWFV

-699 TAGSYDTYAIP
+699 TAGGYDAYAIP
-710 SPDGHRLAFLE
+710 SPDGHHLAFLE
-721 YTTANNAWMFE
+721 YTSANNAWMIE